1 MQKELKIAFFKRKKY
16 YENSSRTAIIS
27 KQKSI
32 IVYDKNS
39 LLDKFQVSGF
49 KGLKDITVF
58 IIKNWF
64 FYINKFSRRKH
75 YLFDDS

>member
-39 LLDKFQVSGF
+39 FLDKFQVSGF
-49 KGLKDITVF
+49 IGLRDITVF
-58 IIKNWF
+58 IIKN
-64 FYINKFSRRKH
+64 
-75 YLFDDS
+75 

>member
-58 IIKNWF
+58 IIKN
-64 FYINKFSRRKH
+64 
-75 YLFDDS
+75 